1 MSRDGEFRVIEE
13 IDGIKILPTLAG
25 APGVDTLEGRIG
37 PLLNAERGGCHYI
50 DVPAGAFLAD
60 HPHPT
65 ESLIYTVRGQWV
77 LCSRGKRWHMRAGS
91 LFWFGDGVPTG
102 YENPFDEPAYLLIF
116 KTEPRTPGHD
126 AGRIEHIEGI
136 RRKIEEEHAA
146 GTPFMFA
153 ELPAD
158 HPAREF
164 ARRVGGRHG

>member
-1 MSRDGEFRVIEE
+1 MSGFRVIEE
-13 IDGIKILPTLAG
+13 IDGIKILPALEG

-91 LFWFGDGVPTG
+91 LFWFGDGIPTG

-126 AGRIEHIEGI
+126 AGRLEHIEDI
-136 RRKIEEEHAA
+136 RRKLEAEHSE
-146 GTPFMFA
+146 GTPFAFA

-164 ARRVGGRHG
+164 ARRVGGTRA